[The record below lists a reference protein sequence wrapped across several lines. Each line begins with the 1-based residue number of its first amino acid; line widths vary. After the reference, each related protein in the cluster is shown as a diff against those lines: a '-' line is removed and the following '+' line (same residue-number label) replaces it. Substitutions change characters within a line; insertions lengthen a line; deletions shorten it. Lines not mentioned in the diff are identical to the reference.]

1 MTQLLTLYL
10 IFHCHFPGPSD
21 SYTLEEMKLRWSN
34 DSDPVQTNEDL
45 TLPQFEL
52 LDVKTHHFYKSY
64 ITGRLQ
70 VGSCH
75 FQTLWYC

>member
-1 MTQLLTLYL
+1 M

-52 LDVKTHHFYKSY
+52 LDVKTHHCHKSY

-70 VGSCH
+70 VEVVISKH
-75 FQTLWYC
+75 FGIVNTPEVYSL